1 MQRRLLL
8 WSRKWLPCMWICGTM
23 WLGYPGEVLM
33 KGDSYEVN
41 NYSPVVW
48 VCHFA
53 DLFLFGLLK
62 EGEVGCGG
70 QVR

>member
-1 MQRRLLL
+1 
-8 WSRKWLPCMWICGTM
+8 M

>member
-1 MQRRLLL
+1 MVQRGLYPRVPK
-8 WSRKWLPCMWICGTM
+8 RGTNE
-23 WLGYPGEVLM
+23 G
-33 KGDSYEVN
+33 KDSYEVN

-48 VCHFA
+48 VCRFA